1 MEELEA
7 GLREGEGIAGD
18 VAKDATENVSRDVA
32 EDIDRDITTQE
43 SANNLASDVA
53 ENGDKNAEDLTNGI
67 ESSGNKK
74 PVTAREADIAD
85 GAQKNGL
92 QNKLNETVE
101 QGNYTPDQKTS
112 LEATSKGLDDPDKV
126 EDLKNEVKNPST
138 KAKKFFESLKKNW
151 GKLLVSGVTIT
162 VVVVWLARG

>member
-1 MEELEA
+1 MEALEA
-7 GLREGEGIAGD
+7 GLRDAEGIAGD
-18 VAKDATENVSRDVA
+18 VAQDATENVSKDVA

-53 ENGDKNAEDLTNGI
+53 ENGDKNAEDLTNSI

-74 PVTAREADIAD
+74 PVTAAEATIANK
-85 GAQKNGL
+85 AEKNGL
-92 QNKLNETVE
+92 PDTLNETVE
-101 QGNYTPDQKTS
+101 NGNYTPDQKTS
-112 LEATSKGLDDPDKV
+112 LRATSKGLDDPDKV
-126 EDLKNEVKNPST
+126 AELKNEVKNPST
-138 KAKKFFESLKKNW
+138 KAKQFFESLKKNW